1 MSRHELTSAGNF
13 SHFDEDGVAEFSKL
27 LERLHPAANVHFVF
41 FSYGQAVDGLMG
53 VSLDFQLMYRN
64 IKASKSEKKQNIRN
78 STEAKQLIIVTLIRF
93 RAQPSHVGL
102 QGGF

>member
-53 VSLDFQLMYRN
+53 VSLDFQLMYTN
-64 IKASKSEKKQNIRN
+64 IKASKSEKKQ
-78 STEAKQLIIVTLIRF
+78 TFGT
-93 RAQPSHVGL
+93 QPKLNNLS
-102 QGGF
+102 Q